1 MKKNTNLLI
10 CLLVLLMAFFGQC
23 SNDDKGV
30 TSSFSITSISPQ
42 SGSVGT
48 PVAIIGKGFA
58 ATTSNNKV
66 FFNGK
71 EATIVGGSATE
82 LVAIVPTTATTGAVT
97 VQTGTS
103 TATGPVFT
111 VTELKPTQTYYI
123 KFKANGVV
131 KLFQTTNP
139 GYQSCGTCSCSV
151 LPPLGETNA
160 NVSICQGSGNFIKA
174 ANIES
179 WNGKKFLWSNSNVPY
194 SEFEF
199 TENAISFGSYNVAD
213 QTGSEVNITKVE
225 SDGLFFTKKMYKV
238 TGNFKCKVA
247 KSDGSS
253 VTTITEGEFVVRYSE
268 D

>member
-1 MKKNTNLLI
+1 MKKNTNVSTL
-10 CLLVLLMAFFGQC
+10 LLVVLMALFGQC
-23 SNDDKGV
+23 SNDDKEV

-42 SGSVGT
+42 SGAVGT

-58 ATTSNNKV
+58 SVASNNKV

-71 EATIVGGSATE
+71 EATIVSGSATE
-82 LVAIVPTTATTGAVT
+82 LVAIVPVSATTGAVS
-97 VQTGTS
+97 VQTGTN

-111 VTELKPTQTYYI
+111 VTELKPTKTYYI

-131 KLFQTTNP
+131 KVFETTNP
-139 GYQSCGTCSCSV
+139 GYQSCGTCSCSL
-151 LPPLGETNA
+151 LPPLSDTYA

-179 WNGKKFLWSNSNVPY
+179 WNGKKFLWSKSTVPY

-199 TENAISFGSYNVAD
+199 NENGVSFGSFYVAD

-225 SDGLFFTKKMYKV
+225 SDGLFVTKKMYKV